1 MGIKWEEKF
10 LGKPYLLSS
19 NLYFASD
26 MQDATIVLFCSQKTE
41 AWCVTIHTTALEVHH
56 NTNSNSHWMPTGPLK
71 LG

>member
-1 MGIKWEEKF
+1 MGIKREEKF

-41 AWCVTIHTTALEVHH
+41 A
-56 NTNSNSHWMPTGPLK
+56 
-71 LG
+71 